1 VSTGQGGETPL
12 DAILQQLA
20 ELRDQ
25 VSLLEAAH
33 QRDAERIDKLTA
45 ADAKAGK
52 PAKDAKAGKPA
63 KDDEGYK
70 PIRAPQWWQQR
81 SGERGNAVE
90 RLRSWVETVYRPGYG
105 HLAAKLGP
113 CWPQHDLCLY
123 LLDWLSE
130 MHAFLYQ
137 DGDRGWGMLT
147 GQAEWHTRFLLSA
160 VAQMEEETHSC
171 DHLELQDLGP
181 VGGDPWAG
189 TQ

>member
-1 VSTGQGGETPL
+1 VSTGPGAENPL
-12 DAILQQLA
+12 KAVLQQLA

-52 PAKDAKAGKPA
+52 PAKGGE
-63 KDDEGYK
+63 DEGYK
-70 PIRAPQWWQQR
+70 PIPSPRWWQQR
-81 SGERGNAVE
+81 NGERGTAVE

-130 MHAFLYQ
+130 MHTFLYQ
-137 DGDRGWGMLT
+137 PGDRPYGFLT
-147 GQAEWHTRFLLSA
+147 QQAEWHTRFLLTA
-160 VAQMEEETHSC
+160 VAQMEQETHCC
-171 DHLELQDLGP
+171 DHLELEDLG

-189 TQ
+189 TP

>member
-12 DAILQQLA
+12 DAVLQQLA

-45 ADAKAGK
+45 A
-52 PAKDAKAGKPA
+52 DAKAGKPA

-137 DGDRGWGMLT
+137 DTDRGWGMLT

-181 VGGDPWAG
+181 AGGDPWAG
-189 TQ
+189 AP

>member
-1 VSTGQGGETPL
+1 MSAGQGGESPL
-12 DAILQQLA
+12 EGLMQQLA

-45 ADAKAGK
+45 ADAKAE
-52 PAKDAKAGKPA
+52 KPA
-63 KDDEGYK
+63 KDDKGYK
-70 PIRAPQWWQQR
+70 PIPSPRWWQQR
-81 SGERGNAVE
+81 NGERGTAVE
-90 RLRSWVETVYRPGYG
+90 RLRAWVETVYRPGYG

-137 DGDRGWGMLT
+137 PGPRPYFILPQ
-147 GQAEWHTRFLLSA
+147 QADWHTRLVQA
-160 VAQMEEETHSC
+160 VALMEEETHSC
-171 DHLELQDLGP
+171 DHLELEDLG

-189 TQ
+189 TP

>member
-1 VSTGQGGETPL
+1 MSTSQGGENPL
-12 DAILQQLA
+12 EAVLQQLA

-45 ADAKAGK
+45 AAAKAPK
-52 PAKDAKAGKPA
+52 AAKGGDE
-63 KDDEGYK
+63 DEGYK
-70 PIRAPQWWQQR
+70 PIRAPRWWQQR
-81 SGERGNAVE
+81 NGERGDAVA

-137 DGDRGWGMLT
+137 DTDRSWGMLS
-147 GQAEWHTRFLLSA
+147 GQAEWHTRFVLSA
-160 VAQMEEETHSC
+160 VAQMKEETHSC
-171 DHLELQDLGP
+171 DHLELQDLGAA
-181 VGGDPWAG
+181 GGDPWAG
-189 TQ
+189 AP